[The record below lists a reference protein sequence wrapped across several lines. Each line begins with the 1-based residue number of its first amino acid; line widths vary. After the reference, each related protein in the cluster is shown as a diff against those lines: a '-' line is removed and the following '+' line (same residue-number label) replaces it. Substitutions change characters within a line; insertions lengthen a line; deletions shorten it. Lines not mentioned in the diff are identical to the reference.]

1 MESLKIF
8 SKRPIPQEVALQ
20 SAQSNRGHRGGVI
33 SMHRALTHLQ
43 LGPGEIINSVML
55 VLFAVIT
62 WLTTLPWVCRFWSYV
77 LQYGLKVL
85 PLHAAFAIS
94 EFKLGKVVYYRLPFL
109 KIEPILP
116 TPRVWGYTCL
126 VTIVLF
132 AITYK
137 LSQKWTPIVYLLRA
151 MLIIQISALIY
162 FALIPARFPHTPN
175 SYMEGLITS
184 GIALIFSIPILFG
197 LTYYIFKFNAIKKIF
212 ITLSAMGYLVLFL
225 PLQMLLQALLLQ
237 KTILFMPLL
246 YIVFGMPLDVLL
258 VIAIYSYGMTWRT
271 VGDRN

>member
-8 SKRPIPQEVALQ
+8 SKKPTSPLLVLQ
-20 SAQSNRGHRGGVI
+20 TAQSNRGHRGGVI

-43 LGPGEIINSVML
+43 LGPGEVVNSIVLM
-55 VLFAVIT
+55 LFAMIA
-62 WLTTLPWVCRFWSYV
+62 WLTSLPWACRFWSYI
-77 LQYGLKVL
+77 LKLGLREL
-85 PLHAAFAIS
+85 PLHAGFATS
-94 EFKLGKVVYYRLPFL
+94 EFKLGKVLYYQLPFL

-116 TPRVWGYTCL
+116 TSQVWGYTCL
-126 VTIVLF
+126 VTGVLF
-132 AITYK
+132 AMTFK
-137 LSQKWTPIVYLLRA
+137 LAAKWTPIVYLLRA
-151 MLIIQISALIY
+151 LLIIQISALIY

-184 GIALIFSIPILFG
+184 GIALIFSIPFLFG
-197 LTYYIFKFNAIKKIF
+197 LTYYIFKFSAIKKIL
-212 ITLSAMGYLVLFL
+212 ITLCAMGYLVLFL

-271 VGDRN
+271 IGDRT